1 MNHQRIIPI
10 CMRLAFATL
19 VLSLGG
25 CVAERLAR
33 DGRTAIQQGRYEEGL
48 GKLKAA
54 TQSDPRDFSYKG
66 DLQRQSERVL
76 LDILG
81 AADANLA
88 AGEINAAEH
97 GYRRALGLDPGSVR
111 AQGGIDA
118 AARARRLLDMV
129 TQALEADAKG
139 QVERALDMLHVVMSE
154 DPGHREAKSAR
165 EAIEARR
172 FRQVIAAPLLK
183 SRLTRPIT
191 LEFREA
197 GLRTV
202 FDALSKASSI
212 NFIFDK
218 DVRPDLRI
226 SISVKDVLI
235 EQAVDLILEPN
246 QLASKVLNDNTLL
259 IFPNNPAKVKEY
271 QSLVIRSF
279 YLENADV
286 KQTQNLIK
294 TMLKTKD
301 IYIDEK
307 LNLLVIRDTPDVIR
321 LAEQLI
327 AVQDH
332 AEPEVLLEIE
342 VLEVL
347 RSRLF
352 ELGVRFPDSLNVNR
366 LGYVTG
372 TGSATINL
380 KNEVGA
386 SNLLS
391 NPRIRVKNREKARV
405 LIGNRIPVISSV
417 VTPAATTPVVTEN
430 IQYLDVGLKLEAE
443 PSIAISGNVAIKLN
457 LEVSTLGDAVTTKN
471 GTVAYR
477 VGTRTAATVLQIR
490 DGETQTLMG
499 LIQDDDIE
507 RAQRL
512 PGLGDIPL
520 VGKLFSNT
528 RGDGQKTEIILTITP
543 RIVRNV
549 PRPSL
554 AESALWSGSESTFR
568 VARPMLNLPEQAST
582 KPAVPGAKP
591 AVTPGA
597 KPAVDPSA
605 PAASGPMQLSWGAPA
620 GVKPGEEFTVILQG
634 TAGAPVGAA
643 AFQLRFDPDKLSV
656 LGVAEGGFLA
666 QGGVQTTFRQDL
678 DAKAGRISVTMSRT
692 GEAGAT
698 GSGPLVAVRFKAGA
712 ASGLT
717 RVDLASANPA
727 APNGSALMVNA
738 AGPLELRVG
747 DSGGAAK

>member
-1 MNHQRIIPI
+1 MKD
-10 CMRLAFATL
+10 
-19 VLSLGG
+19 LSLSFFRLPVLALAASVLLTG

-33 DGRTAIQQGRYEEGL
+33 DGRDAIGQGRLEDGL
-48 GKLKAA
+48 GKLRSAA
-54 TQSDPRDFSYKG
+54 RTDPRDYSYRTE
-66 DLQRQSERVL
+66 LQTQSERIVL
-76 LDILG
+76 DLLG
-81 AADANLA
+81 SADTNLA
-88 AGEINAAEH
+88 AGEIDAAEH
-97 GYRRALGLDPGSVR
+97 GYKRVLGLEPRHPRALAGIETVSR
-111 AQGGIDA
+111 AK
-118 AARARRLLDMV
+118 RLLDLV
-129 TQALEADAKG
+129 GQAVDSDTKG
-139 QVERALDMLHVVMSE
+139 QVERALDLLHAVLAE
-154 DPGHREAKSAR
+154 DPGNRDAR
-165 EAIEARR
+165 RVKESIESRR

-183 SRLTRPIT
+183 SRLTRPIS
-191 LEFREA
+191 LEFRDA
-197 GLRTV
+197 PMRTV
-202 FDALSKASSI
+202 FDALAKSSGI

-218 DVRPDLRI
+218 DIRADLRI

-235 EQAVDLILEPN
+235 ENAVDLILEPN

-286 KQTQNLIK
+286 KQVQNLIK
-294 TMLKTKD
+294 TMLKTRD
-301 IYIDEK
+301 TYIDEK

-327 AVQDH
+327 SVNDH

-352 ELGVRFPDSLNVNR
+352 ELGVRFPSSLTVNR
-366 LGYVTG
+366 QGFISGTG
-372 TGSATINL
+372 TATINL
-380 KNEVGA
+380 TSEAGA

-391 NPRIRVKNREKARV
+391 NPRIRVRNREKAKV

-443 PSIAISGNVAIKLN
+443 PNVAISGNVAIKLN
-457 LEVSTLGDAVTTKN
+457 LEVSTLGDSVTTKN

-507 RAQRL
+507 KAQRL
-512 PGLGDIPL
+512 PGLGDIPI

-528 RGDGQKTEIILTITP
+528 RGDGQKTEIVLTITP

-554 AESALWSGSESTFR
+554 ADAALWSGSESTFR
-568 VARPMLNLPEQAST
+568 VARPLLNLPEGTA
-582 KPAVPGAKP
+582 AKP
-591 AVTPGA
+591 AAAA
-597 KPAVDPSA
+597 KPVPPQPPAPQPLRLSWVA
-605 PAASGPMQLSWGAPA
+605 PAS
-620 GVKPGEEFTVILQG
+620 VKPGEVFSVVLQG
-634 TAGAPVGAA
+634 NAFTPLNGG
-643 AFQLRFDPDKLSV
+643 AFQLRFDPGALSV
-656 LGVAEGGFLA
+656 EDVTEGDLLKRGGGQTSFRPEVDATSGRVAASLN
-666 QGGVQTTFRQDL
+666 
-678 DAKAGRISVTMSRT
+678 RT
-692 GEAGAT
+692 GEGAT
-698 GSGPLVAVRFKAGA
+698 GVGSLLVVRFRASQSLSSTRIDLAVANPVGAEGA
-712 ASGLT
+712 AM
-717 RVDLASANPA
+717 
-727 APNGSALMVNA
+727 MVNA
-738 AGPLELRVG
+738 AGPLEIKTAQT
-747 DSGGAAK
+747 SGETK

>member
-1 MNHQRIIPI
+1 MNHQRIISI

-25 CVAERLAR
+25 CFAERLAR
-33 DGRTAIQQGRYEEGL
+33 DGRTAIQQGRVEEGL
-48 GKLKAA
+48 GKLRVA

-76 LDILG
+76 LDMLG

-88 AGEINAAEH
+88 AGELNAAEH
-97 GYRRALGLDPGSVR
+97 GYRRAFGLDPGSAR

-118 AARARRLLDMV
+118 VARARRLLEMV
-129 TQALEADAKG
+129 AQALEADAKG
-139 QVERALDMLHVVMSE
+139 QVERALDMLHVVMAE

-165 EAIEARR
+165 EAIEAKR

-294 TMLKTKD
+294 TMLKTRD

-327 AVQDH
+327 SVQDH

-372 TGSATINL
+372 AGSATINL

-443 PSIAISGNVAIKLN
+443 PSIAISGNVTIKLN
-457 LEVSTLGDAVTTKN
+457 LEVSTLGDSVTTKN

-512 PGLGDIPL
+512 PGLGDIP
-520 VGKLFSNT
+520 VIGKLFSNT

-568 VARPMLNLPEQAST
+568 VARPMLNLPEQAAP
-582 KPAVPGAKP
+582 KPAVPGVKP
-591 AVTPGA
+591 AVTP
-597 KPAVDPSA
+597 VA
-605 PAASGPMQLSWGAPA
+605 PAASGPLQLSWGAPPA
-620 GVKPGEEFTVILQG
+620 VKPGQDFSVTLQG

-643 AFQLRFDPDKLSV
+643 AFQLRFDPESLSV
-656 LGVAEGGFLA
+656 LGVAEGGFMSHNA
-666 QGGVQTTFRQDL
+666 GQTTFRQEV
-678 DAKAGRISVTMSRT
+678 DAKSGRISVTMNRA
-692 GEAGAT
+692 GETGAT
-698 GSGPLVAVRFKAGA
+698 GSGPLFVVRFRAGA
-712 ASGLT
+712 AAGVT

-747 DSGGAAK
+747 EPGGAAK